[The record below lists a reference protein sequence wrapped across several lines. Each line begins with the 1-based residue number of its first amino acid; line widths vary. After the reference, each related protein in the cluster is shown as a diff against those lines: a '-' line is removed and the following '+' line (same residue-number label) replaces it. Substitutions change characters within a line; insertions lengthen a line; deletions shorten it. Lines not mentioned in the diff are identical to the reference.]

1 MKKEISELKSPYK
14 SLKKE
19 IKQRLRQFSA
29 LPASDYF
36 YELCFCLLTPQSN
49 ARKCWQA
56 VEKLKKCGFKGKK
69 IGSRR
74 IESCLRQN
82 TRFYRNKAKYIK
94 EAVKK
99 WPKIKEKIKETKNPF
114 LLRNWLAD
122 KDNVKGIGCKEAS
135 HFLRNIGKSQNK
147 IAILDRHILRNLKRY
162 GVVTEI
168 PSLNKKNYLLIEK
181 KMIAFSR
188 KIGIPLDELDLLL
201 WARETGNVFK

>member
-1 MKKEISELKSPYK
+1 MKEGFDELKSPYK

-49 ARKCWQA
+49 AKKCWQA
-56 VEKLKKCGFKGKK
+56 VEKLKKCRLQDRNINSIK
-69 IGSRR
+69 I
-74 IESCLRQN
+74 EKCLKQN

-99 WPKIKEKIKETKNPF
+99 WQEIRENIEKTSSPF
-114 LLRNWLAD
+114 MLREWLAR
-122 KDNVKGIGCKEAS
+122 NVKGLGYKEAS
-135 HFLRNIGKSQNK
+135 HFLRNIGRSYNK

-162 GVVTEI
+162 GVVKEI
-168 PSLNKKNYLLIEK
+168 PNLNKKNYLLIEK

-188 KIGIPLDELDLLL
+188 KISIPLDELDLLL
-201 WARETGNVFK
+201 WAKETGNVFK

>member
-1 MKKEISELKSPYK
+1 MKKEISGLKVHYK

-29 LPASDYF
+29 LPAPDYF

-49 ARKCWQA
+49 AKKCWQA
-56 VEKLKKCGFKGKK
+56 VEKLKKCRLRGSKIKPCLKK
-69 IGSRR
+69 
-74 IESCLRQN
+74 N

-99 WPKIKEKIKETKNPF
+99 WHLIKEKIIKIKDAAE
-114 LLRNWLAD
+114 LRNWLAR
-122 KDNVKGIGCKEAS
+122 NVKGLGYKESS

-162 GVVTEI
+162 GVVREI
-168 PSLNKKNYLLIEK
+168 PNLNKKNYLLIEK

-188 KIGIPLDELDLLL
+188 KINIPLDELDLLL
-201 WARETGNVFK
+201 WAKETGSVFK

>member
-1 MKKEISELKSPYK
+1 MKKEISGLKVHYK

-49 ARKCWQA
+49 AKKCWQA
-56 VEKLKKCGFKGKK
+56 VEKLKKCRLEGRK
-69 IGSRR
+69 INSRR
-74 IESCLRQN
+74 IKSCLRQN
-82 TRFYRNKAKYIK
+82 TRFYRKKAKYIK

-99 WPKIKEKIKETKNPF
+99 WPKIKEKITKIKDAAE
-114 LLRNWLAD
+114 LRNWLAD
-122 KDNVKGIGCKEAS
+122 KDNVKGLGYKEAS

-147 IAILDRHILRNLKRY
+147 AAILDRHILRNLKRY
-162 GVVTEI
+162 GVVRKI
-168 PSLNKKNYLLIEK
+168 PNLNKKNYLLIEK

-188 KIGIPLDELDLLL
+188 KLGIPLDELDLLL
-201 WARETGNVFK
+201 WAKETGNVFK